1 MCPRIVYVAPSAS
14 PLLQDA
20 GEVLVFLTWKAT
32 GSSTALCA
40 AAGVAPWA
48 RRMPLETAAERTA
61 AKNRPQVRRRA
72 FGPRACSKAR
82 VGRFFIRALLQCE
95 LHSAAISL
103 LYQIYVY
110 SSRWTATRTPTTGS
124 DPP

>member
-72 FGPRACSKAR
+72 FHPRACSKVR
-82 VGRFFIRALLQCE
+82 VGRLLIAHSCGMRGAIALL
-95 LHSAAISL
+95 
-103 LYQIYVY
+103 Y
-110 SSRWTATRTPTTGS
+110 
-124 DPP
+124 

>member
-32 GSSTALCA
+32 GTPAAALCA

-72 FGPRACSKAR
+72 FHPRACSKVR
-82 VGRFFIRALLQCE
+82 VGRLFIVRSFDARGIALL
-95 LHSAAISL
+95 
-103 LYQIYVY
+103 
-110 SSRWTATRTPTTGS
+110 
-124 DPP
+124 

>member
-1 MCPRIVYVAPSAS
+1 MISSALPDARAAGGPLMCPRIVYVAPSTS

-72 FGPRACSKAR
+72 FHPRACSKVR
-82 VGRFFIRALLQCE
+82 VGRLLI
-95 LHSAAISL
+95 AFSL
-103 LYQIYVY
+103 V
-110 SSRWTATRTPTTGS
+110 
-124 DPP
+124 